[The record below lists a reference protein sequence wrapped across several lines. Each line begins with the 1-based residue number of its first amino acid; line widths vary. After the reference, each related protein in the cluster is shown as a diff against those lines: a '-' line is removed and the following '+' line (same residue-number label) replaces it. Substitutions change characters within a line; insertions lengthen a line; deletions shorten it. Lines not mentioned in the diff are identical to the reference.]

1 MIDPSAIHLWTWDAR
16 PFPAFPAASDV
27 WGDTGNWDTGHWL
40 TGRLGSA
47 PLDALI
53 ETILVDVGITDADCT
68 ALKEGVDGYVID
80 RPMAPRAAIE
90 PLALAYAF
98 DAADVAGVLTFRPR
112 GGEPVAELIEDDLI
126 LPGDRAPARLVRA
139 QETELPREV
148 TLSFTDSG
156 TDYRRAAVASRRL
169 VGGAARAS
177 HADLAVVTHD
187 AAAERRADIWLQDLW
202 AGREGLSF
210 ALPPSRL
217 ALASGDVVGV
227 TIGGRRRVVEI
238 RSVTDAEARGI
249 KAQSIDPG
257 VFEVPLAAPRRVPPR
272 PPTPLGPVAAYLLDL
287 PTLTSDE
294 PPILQRIAVFADPW
308 PGPVAVWRSFDGLT
322 FERIALA
329 LAPSIVGET
338 LDDLPAGPK
347 SRWDC
352 ANRVRVHLYGGALST
367 ATDTQVLNGAN
378 AAAVRRPDGAWEVL
392 QFAGAELVDVRTYE
406 LSRLLRGQMGSEWA
420 MDAPLAAGAPFILLD
435 RHVLPVARG
444 LESLGRVMQLRIV
457 AADRDHGDPAAAE
470 LEAIVQMT
478 ALKPLAPV
486 HLSARRTGSGV
497 SLSWFRRKRGPMPAS
512 WDVAV
517 PLGEDS
523 EAYELDILSG
533 ATVVRTLSSATPTV
547 LYAAADETADFGSA
561 QASLDIRLYQVSATV
576 GRGFAAEATLDL

>member
-1 MIDPSAIHLWTWDAR
+1 
-16 PFPAFPAASDV
+16 
-27 WGDTGNWDTGHWL
+27 
-40 TGRLGSA
+40 
-47 PLDALI
+47 
-53 ETILVDVGITDADCT
+53 
-68 ALKEGVDGYVID
+68 
-80 RPMAPRAAIE
+80 
-90 PLALAYAF
+90 
-98 DAADVAGVLTFRPR
+98 
-112 GGEPVAELIEDDLI
+112 
-126 LPGDRAPARLVRA
+126 VRA

-148 TLSFTDSG
+148 SLSFTDSG

-187 AAAERRADIWLQDLW
+187 TAAERRANIWLQDLW
-202 AGREGLSF
+202 ASREGLSF

-217 ALASGDVVGV
+217 AVASGDVVAV

-238 RSVTDAEARGI
+238 RGVTDAETRGI

-257 VFEVPLAAPRRVPPR
+257 VFEVPLAAPRRLPPK
-272 PPTPLGPVAAYLLDL
+272 PPPPLGPVAAYLLDL

-294 PPILQRIAVFADPW
+294 PAVLQRIAVFANPW

-322 FERIALA
+322 FERLALA

-338 LDDLPAGPK
+338 LDDLPAGPT
-347 SRWDC
+347 SRWDR
-352 ANRVRVHLYGGALST
+352 ANRVRVRLYGGALST

-392 QFAGAELVDVRTYE
+392 QFASAELVDARTYE

-420 MDAPLAAGAPFILLD
+420 MDAPLATGAPFVLLD
-435 RHVLPVARG
+435 RHVVPIARG
-444 LESLGRVMQLRIV
+444 LEPLGRVMQLRIV
-457 AADRDHGDPAAAE
+457 AADRDHGDPAAVE
-470 LEAIVQMT
+470 LETTPQTT

-486 HLSARRTGSGV
+486 HLSARRSGSGV
-497 SLSWFRRKRGPMPAS
+497 SLSWVRRKRGPMPAS
-512 WDVAV
+512 WDVTV

-533 ATVVRTLSSATPTV
+533 ATVVRTLSSATSAV
-547 LYAAADETADFGSA
+547 LYTAADEVTDFGGA
-561 QASLDIRLYQVSATV
+561 QASLDVRLYQISATV
-576 GRGFAAEATLDL
+576 GRGIAAEATLEL